1 MRARRHSPRRRGQ
14 ALVEFAI
21 IAFLST
27 LLLGALLTFGFLSFG
42 ANVLQQAADVGAM
55 ELSRFPYAPTIRP
68 DAPAGLTPF
77 EDALEESELF
87 DEAELVVAPGTLA
100 ADLPLIN
107 QLLFPLYIYDPDIEM
122 LRYPGTLVSNPDGD
136 QTVLIPLI
144 GTDSN
149 GNETITAWKRVVEE
163 VVPSGETEGP
173 FSVTATAAQRGGLDA
188 GTVALR
194 INYPYQSAA
203 LVAYTYTEP
212 GVDDQGNDIDIPVAP
227 IDAVGRDV
235 DNHPVI
241 ADGDAFVVQAPLP
254 DGYSLGEPDNQGETE
269 EPEGTEGAEGTEET
283 EANPAFKASAHRG
296 KYGLG
301 EMGAHGKTVRPYRK
315 VLTAQ
320 GIYRRE
326 VFE

>member
-21 IAFLST
+21 IALLAT

-55 ELSRFPYAPTIRP
+55 ELSRFPYPP
-68 DAPAGLTPF
+68 SGDPASGATPF
-77 EDALEESELF
+77 EDALDQSELF

-100 ADLPLIN
+100 ATLPLIN

-136 QTVLIPLI
+136 WTVLIPLI

-149 GNETITAWKRVVEE
+149 GLPNRSYPDGYETITAWKRVVEE
-163 VVPSGETEGP
+163 VVPPGESEGP

-203 LVAYTYTEP
+203 LVAYTYSD
-212 GVDDQGNDIDIPVAP
+212 GAGQLVAP
-227 IDAVGRDV
+227 AEVLGQNV

-241 ADGDAFVVQAPLP
+241 ANDVAVVEQAPLP
-254 DGYSLGEPDNQGETE
+254 DGYELVDP
-269 EPEGTEGAEGTEET
+269 
-283 EANPAFKASAHRG
+283 EANPAFEASAHRG
-296 KYGLG
+296 KFGLG
-301 EMGAHGKTVRPYRK
+301 EMGAFGTTVRPYRK

>member
-42 ANVLQQAADVGAM
+42 ANVLQQAADGGAM
-55 ELSRFPYAPTIRP
+55 ELSRFPYPPSGDPAS
-68 DAPAGLTPF
+68 DATPF
-77 EDALEESELF
+77 EDALEQSGLF
-87 DEAELVVAPGTLA
+87 AETLLVVAPGTSA
-100 ADLPLIN
+100 ATLPLIN
-107 QLLFPLYIYDPDIEM
+107 QLLFPLYIYDPDIDM
-122 LRYPGTLVSNPDGD
+122 LRYPGALVWNADGD

-149 GNETITAWKRVVEE
+149 GVPNRTSPDGYETITAWKRVVEE
-163 VVPSGETEGP
+163 VVPSGESEGP
-173 FSVTATAAQRGGLDA
+173 FSVTATAGQRGGLDP

-203 LVAYTYTEP
+203 LVAYTYSD
-212 GVDDQGNDIDIPVAP
+212 GSGQLIAP
-227 IDAVGRDV
+227 ADVVGRDV
-235 DNHPVI
+235 DNQPVI
-241 ADGDAFVVQAPLP
+241 ANDSAVVEQAPLP
-254 DGYSLGEPDNQGETE
+254 AGYELVDP
-269 EPEGTEGAEGTEET
+269 
-283 EANPAFKASAHRG
+283 EANPAFGASAHRG
-296 KYGLG
+296 TYGFG
-301 EMGAHGKTVRPYRK
+301 EMQAFGTTVRPYRK

>member
-68 DAPAGLTPF
+68 EAPPGLTPF
-77 EDALEESELF
+77 EDALEESGLF
-87 DEAELVVAPGTLA
+87 DEAQLVVAPGTLA
-100 ADLPLIN
+100 ATLPLIN

-136 QTVLIPLI
+136 WTVLIPLI

-149 GNETITAWKRVVEE
+149 GLPNRSHLDGYETITAWKRVVEE
-163 VVPSGETEGP
+163 VVPPGGSEGP

-212 GVDDQGNDIDIPVAP
+212 GVDEHGNDTDIPVAP
-227 IDAVGRDV
+227 IDAVTRDV
-235 DNHPVI
+235 DNRPVI
-241 ADGDAFVVQAPLP
+241 ASDDAVVEQAPLP
-254 DGYSLGEPDNQGETE
+254 DGYELVDP
-269 EPEGTEGAEGTEET
+269 
-283 EANPAFKASAHRG
+283 EANPAYKASAHRG
-296 KYGLG
+296 EFGLG
-301 EMGAHGKTVRPYRK
+301 ELGAFGTTVRPYRK